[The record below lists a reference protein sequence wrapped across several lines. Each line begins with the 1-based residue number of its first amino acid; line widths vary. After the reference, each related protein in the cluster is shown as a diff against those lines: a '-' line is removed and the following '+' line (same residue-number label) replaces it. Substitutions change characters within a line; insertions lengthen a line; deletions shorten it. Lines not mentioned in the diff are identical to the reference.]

1 MYCLNCGRLISNRE
15 KFCPYCGFENKHYVN
30 FENSNED
37 QEEIADEN
45 EKLHQDQDQEIIDD
59 ERIEKDESQQQA
71 LEHVQDT
78 DYKNLEEISPDSTK
92 DLVNENEYDSA
103 FEIKENSIHDIQNVN
118 PEASQIPADESL
130 DDAINESTQNVSNN
144 DISESQLPHTSTS
157 EADQKVIKK
166 KKTKKGLSITLGI
179 IIIILIVFLTFL
191 FMPTT
196 QQTININ
203 DYISIDIEGYNSAA
217 EANLQID
224 YQKLSKDYG
233 LLLQKNYEYDL
244 KNTSKY
250 LQKIQNLFLDKSQ
263 TIDDRIG
270 QDFFDDIIK
279 YEFNK
284 SNHLSNG
291 DQIELKLIADEEKAK
306 EKWQVQLQ
314 YKDLEQTVENLLEAD
329 VIDVFEQIDV
339 VFSGYN
345 GQGIVEYTKKT
356 NYNLPEDII
365 FTYSPEQNL
374 KNDDVIEV
382 TVESKNGDIN
392 QSLLS
397 NLGVKLAYE
406 NKTFVVEGLE
416 EDPATTTQTTTEIPT
431 EIPTEEPIE
440 VEPTYYEVE
449 YGQPGIIFPFSSESL
464 IDESIIE
471 NLTDDEIK
479 YAINEIY
486 ARHGFIFQSADT
498 VNYYNQYEWYVA
510 AVPGDLFDPG
520 VFNAIESTNIDRLS
534 IERNARYN

>member
-203 DYISIDIEGYNSAA
+203 DYISIE
-217 EANLQID
+217 
-224 YQKLSKDYG
+224 
-233 LLLQKNYEYDL
+233 
-244 KNTSKY
+244 
-250 LQKIQNLFLDKSQ
+250 
-263 TIDDRIG
+263 IG
-270 QDFFDDIIK
+270 RA
-279 YEFNK
+279 
-284 SNHLSNG
+284 SC
-291 DQIELKLIADEEKAK
+291 
-306 EKWQVQLQ
+306 
-314 YKDLEQTVENLLEAD
+314 
-329 VIDVFEQIDV
+329 
-339 VFSGYN
+339 
-345 GQGIVEYTKKT
+345 
-356 NYNLPEDII
+356 
-365 FTYSPEQNL
+365 
-374 KNDDVIEV
+374 
-382 TVESKNGDIN
+382 
-392 QSLLS
+392 
-397 NLGVKLAYE
+397 
-406 NKTFVVEGLE
+406 
-416 EDPATTTQTTTEIPT
+416 
-431 EIPTEEPIE
+431 
-440 VEPTYYEVE
+440 
-449 YGQPGIIFPFSSESL
+449 
-464 IDESIIE
+464 
-471 NLTDDEIK
+471 
-479 YAINEIY
+479 
-486 ARHGFIFQSADT
+486 R
-498 VNYYNQYEWYVA
+498 
-510 AVPGDLFDPG
+510 
-520 VFNAIESTNIDRLS
+520 
-534 IERNARYN
+534 ERV